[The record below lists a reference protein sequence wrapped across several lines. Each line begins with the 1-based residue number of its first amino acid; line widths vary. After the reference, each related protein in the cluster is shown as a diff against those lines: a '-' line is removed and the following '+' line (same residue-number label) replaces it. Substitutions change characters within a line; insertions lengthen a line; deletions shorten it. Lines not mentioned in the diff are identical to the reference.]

1 MTKRLRNH
9 NRSWGNGDEP
19 AGHGEVE
26 MSKPSPH
33 LWTAEDEDQLRWM
46 VTAGK
51 NVEMIAA
58 QLNRKP
64 ICSARKGLQTEPFA
78 WLFWVDETK
87 VICLRRTPRKRSE
100 SRDRLRAVFLFVLQ
114 VRLSIL
120 RNSLAVETPLAV
132 WPGSTRVRLNR
143 ASSHLAGL

>member
-33 LWTAEDEDQLRWM
+33 LWTAEDEDQLRWV

-58 QLNRKP
+58 QLNRSP
-64 ICSARKGLQTEPFA
+64 SA
-78 WLFWVDETK
+78 V
-87 VICLRRTPRKRSE
+87 
-100 SRDRLRAVFLFVLQ
+100 RAKAYK
-114 VRLSIL
+114 LSL
-120 RNSLAVETPLAV
+120 LLGYS
-132 WPGSTRVRLNR
+132 GSTRRR
-143 ASSHLAGL
+143 